1 MSRLVPL
8 SAPGTRGPVAKVSE
22 LIASGVPPGR
32 LYARDVSRPFR
43 GLVCAPGL
51 DPGDFEVRNAAL
63 RRLMRPGRFLS
74 RRTAAMALG
83 VPLLGASSP
92 GAQSPGARSPGTA
105 PPAEVGAI
113 RPAKPPQRNGLAGHQ
128 VRREVLERVPD
139 EASGWLPTPAD
150 IWGLL
155 APVSTVTG
163 LVVAGDAIVSG
174 PSRSTAALCTVADL
188 ARAMERFSGGT
199 GAARLREALPLIRTG
214 VESPA
219 ESQVRC
225 LVVADGLPEPQ
236 TCCPVPVAGRILHA
250 DMGYP
255 ELRIAI
261 EHQGAYHFTEGL
273 ERARRDNERFEAMKD
288 AGWRVLLSTAHDL
301 RDPRRFLA
309 RLRRAIAEALAGLP

>member
-1 MSRLVPL
+1 MPRLAPL
-8 SAPGTRGPVAKVSE
+8 SAPGIKGPVATVPE
-22 LIASGVPPGR
+22 LITSGVPPGR
-32 LYARDVSRPFR
+32 LYARDISRPFR
-43 GLVCAPGL
+43 GLICAPGL
-51 DPGDFEVRNAAL
+51 DPADFEVRIAAL
-63 RRLMRPGRFLS
+63 RKLMYSGRFLS
-74 RRTAAMALG
+74 RRTAARALG
-83 VPLLGASSP
+83 VPLLGDSSRGPASL
-92 GAQSPGARSPGTA
+92 
-105 PPAEVGAI
+105 AEIGAI
-113 RPAKPPQRNGLAGHQ
+113 RPAKPPQRRGLAGHQ

-139 EASGWLPTPAD
+139 EASSWLPPPAD
-150 IWGLL
+150 VWGLL

-174 PSRSTAALCTVADL
+174 PRRSAAALCGIADL
-188 ARAMERFSGGT
+188 ARAAERFAGGT

-236 TCCPVPVAGRILHA
+236 TCCPVPVDGRILHA

-273 ERARRDNERFEAMKD
+273 ERARRDNERFEAMQD
-288 AGWRVLLSTAHDL
+288 ADWRVLLSTAHDL

-309 RLRRAIAEALAGLP
+309 RLRRAIAEAVARLG